1 MAKGKVIVKQTNRN
15 AIKSVDAV
23 REANTSTL
31 KANTT
36 FVKIEETTGPLRIT
50 LGVTKGTKGKSE
62 TEVIVRIEA
71 NTTPDDM
78 THATFR
84 AKVNGKIE
92 IGMNSVDA
100 ANFLL
105 KNKIFNSLL
114 PLKINQFTGALGEA
128 IIVRKMKTGK
138 AKFHI
143 YDEAATQ
150 ATRTVEFSFV
160 ENSVM
165 SLQHSRTKNGLD
177 IIGKIVNSSPPPPD
191 FWVIFEVKTSAF
203 HNADAVGM
211 VQNVG
216 TLAKKQKE
224 GIDYTIDR
232 ITNALD
238 QNVKDPT
245 GYVMDNEK
253 IASIRKLR
261 HYLQKQKKG
270 GEVRV
275 LGFVGGQGI
284 DEKYRLAT
292 NDACPEGM
300 SSLSLFFNDKRVKD
314 TVKKHFGVD
323 IPVHPDVR
331 K

>member
-143 YDEAATQ
+143 YDETATQ

-216 TLAKKQKE
+216 TLAKKQKD
-224 GIDYTIDR
+224 GIDYVIDR
-232 ITNALD
+232 IENAFI
-238 QNVKDPT
+238 QNKKNPNS
-245 GYVMDNEK
+245 YVMDEQK
-253 IASIRKLR
+253 YDTLME
-261 HYLQKQKKG
+261 LQDALQRQKDG

-275 LGFVGGQGI
+275 LGFVSGQGI
-284 DEKYRLAT
+284 DEKYRLVT

-300 SSLSLFFNDKRVKD
+300 SSLSLFFKDKMMVE
-314 TVKKHFGVD
+314 TIETIFGVN
-323 IPVHPDVR
+323 IPFHPDL